1 MNLQLIAKFSLLDE
15 DNKNIANVDIGKTI
29 KDEDLQFSLE
39 EQYLEL
45 KNKVANQ
52 TPHYVVVD
60 FINKEKKENQCLKN

>member
-15 DNKNIANVDIGKTI
+15 NNKHILNVDIGKTI

-45 KNKVANQ
+45 KIKLQ
-52 TPHYVVVD
+52 IKLH
-60 FINKEKKENQCLKN
+60 IML

>member
-1 MNLQLIAKFSLLDE
+1 MKLELIAKFSLLD
-15 DNKNIANVDIGKTI
+15 DNNKHIANVDVGKTI

-45 KNKVANQ
+45 KNKVVNQ

-60 FINKEKKENQCLKN
+60 FIDKDKK

>member
-15 DNKNIANVDIGKTI
+15 NNKHILNVDIGKTI

-60 FINKEKKENQCLKN
+60 FINKEKKENQCLKK